1 MVKQCSTLKRGM
13 GFFFAWD
20 PIKAHTNLATHGV
33 SLEAASTVF
42 GGARHAVKHRSSRYY
57 SSTWR
62 ATEQHSVL
70 ANRCARV
77 ILALLERDTLCAA
90 ADAHGVG

>member
-42 GGARHAVKHRSSRYY
+42 GGCPSRSE
-57 SSTWR
+57 TPV
-62 ATEQHSVL
+62 E
-70 ANRCARV
+70 
-77 ILALLERDTLCAA
+77 
-90 ADAHGVG
+90 